1 MRATAAQVF
10 AQEGYVQRS
19 DGLVRRPLYL
29 QVQDVL
35 AKRIATGTWKPGAS
49 LPNETDIAR
58 ELGVSVGTVRK
69 AFEKLEADQLVARR
83 QGRGTFVVDQT
94 TDENILR
101 FINLRDRSGERVPT
115 VAETLAQTVR
125 PATAEEQDRLE
136 LGPSETVVATTR
148 LRRHHGRPFL
158 VEERCLAVSRFVG
171 LEADAVGDYRVIVLA
186 QERGLNLVKAVEQA
200 SIAETTPE
208 QAELLAVEA
217 GAILLKL
224 DRVIFAGDNLPV
236 ERRIAFC
243 NLKDEVYFAEMR

>member
-1 MRATAAQVF
+1 MEQF
-10 AQEGYVQRS
+10 G
-19 DGLVRRPLYL
+19 GLARRPLYL

-69 AFEKLEADQLVARR
+69 AFEQLEADQLVERK

-101 FINLRDRSGERVPT
+101 FVNLRDRSGERVPS
-115 VAETLAQTVR
+115 VGEVLAQTVR
-125 PATAEEQDRLE
+125 SATAEEQERLE
-136 LGPSETVVATTR
+136 LEPSETIVATTR
-148 LRRHHGRPFL
+148 LRRHQGRPFL
-158 VEERCLAVSRFVG
+158 VEERCLAVSRFDG
-171 LEADAVGDYRVIVLA
+171 LEASGVGDYRVLVLA
-186 QERGLNLVKAVEQA
+186 QEHGLNLVKAVEHA
-200 SIAETTPE
+200 TIAEATPE
-208 QAELLAVEA
+208 QVELLAVEA

-224 DRVIFAGDNLPV
+224 DRVIFAADDLPV